1 MKDND
6 ILYRCYQA
14 IEGNLLCIMVVLVI
28 MFSISLMFHLEG
40 KVRGWLRL
48 PVINLLLFVILLIFG
63 TIGEVYLT
71 FHPSKRT
78 KWIKTSI
85 FQRFF

>member
-1 MKDND
+1 MKDSE
-6 ILYRCYQA
+6 ILYRCYKA
-14 IEGNLLCIMVVLVI
+14 IEGNLSWIMIVLVI
-28 MFSISLMFHLEG
+28 LFSIFLMFYWEG

-48 PVINLLLFVILLIFG
+48 PVINLLLFIILLIGG
-63 TIGEVYLT
+63 TIEEVYLT
-71 FHPSKRT
+71 FHPNKRT

>member
-1 MKDND
+1 MKDSE
-6 ILYRCYQA
+6 ILYKCYQA
-14 IEGNLLCIMVVLVI
+14 IEGNILCIMVVLVI
-28 MFSISLMFHLEG
+28 LFSISLMFYWEG

-48 PVINLLLFVILLIFG
+48 PIINLLLFIILLISG
-63 TIGEVYLT
+63 TIEEVYLT
-71 FHPSKRT
+71 FHPNKRT